1 VGVAS
6 WFRKRATADPKP
18 AEVALRDTLFGDVP
32 LVRWGARAG
41 DAPPGS
47 HFADAR
53 RALARDDRAAAIAAL
68 HAVLAIADAESRQT
82 LQAWHS
88 LRALGEAPP
97 PGEAKRV
104 LGVVLEVHVDAGL
117 DVLAA
122 YADHTARFLSHGGG
136 VIVWEAHEPALDER
150 IDALL
155 RAGQTVTDRIG
166 PWTEPR
172 RGPPPKGDVRLN
184 FLTPS
189 GLHFGEGGFD
199 ELDRDPLAH
208 PVIVS
213 GTVLMQ
219 ALTERTRTE
228 VNP

>member
-1 VGVAS
+1 M
-6 WFRKRATADPKP
+6 ADPKP
-18 AEVALRDTLFGDVP
+18 VEVALRDTLFGDVP
-32 LVRWGARAG
+32 LAQWGAGAG
-41 DAPPGS
+41 DAPPWS
-47 HFADAR
+47 HFEAAR
-53 RALARDDRAAAIAAL
+53 RALARIDRAATIAAL
-68 HAVLAIADAESRQT
+68 RAVLAIPDAESRQA

-88 LRALGEAPP
+88 LRALGKAPP
-97 PGEAKRV
+97 AGEAKRV
-104 LGVVLEVHVDAGL
+104 LGVVLEVHIEAGL

-122 YADHTARFLSHGGG
+122 YADHKARFLSHGGS
-136 VIVWEAHEPALDER
+136 VIVWETPEPAMDER

-172 RGPPPKGDVRLN
+172 RGPPPKGDVRIN

-199 ELDRDPLAH
+199 VLDRDPLAH

-213 GTVLMQ
+213 GTMLMQ
-219 ALTERTRTE
+219 ALTERARTE